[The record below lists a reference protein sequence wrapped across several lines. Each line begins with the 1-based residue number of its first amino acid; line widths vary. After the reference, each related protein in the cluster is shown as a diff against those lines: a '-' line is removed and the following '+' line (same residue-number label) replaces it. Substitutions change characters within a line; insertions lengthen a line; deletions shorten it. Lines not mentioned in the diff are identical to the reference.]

1 MRITLDKFLELSE
14 FNEEKYLIEVNSQE
28 ELEIARSRAKDVGFP
43 LMLRCSYLR
52 MDEDLTKESWST
64 LRKTWKRKDYIL

>member
-1 MRITLDKFLELSE
+1 MRITLDKFLELRE

-28 ELEIARSRAKDVGFP
+28 ELESARRRVVEVGFP
-43 LMLRCSYLR
+43 LILRCSYLL
-52 MDEDLTKESWST
+52 MYEDLTKESWIT

>member
-1 MRITLDKFLELSE
+1 MRITFDKFLELSE

-28 ELEIARSRAKDVGFP
+28 ELEILRRRVKEVGES
-43 LMLRCSYLR
+43 LSEKCSYLR
-52 MDEDLTKESWST
+52 MDEDLTKESWSA